1 MIDCNSTLLIPM
13 SKKVLIITYYWPPSG
28 GSGVQRWLKFAK
40 YLPGA
45 GWEPIIFTPENPD
58 FDLQDETL
66 LSEISPQLEVIK
78 FPIWEP
84 YQLLDKLRGKK
95 ETHPGRVLEQSKKGW
110 VEKAAIWLRANLMI
124 PDPRVFWVKP
134 SVKFLE
140 ELIQKG
146 QFDAIITTG
155 PPHSM
160 HLIGRELKRKTGI
173 FWLADFRDPWSQWEF
188 LDKLPMQRYVKKK
201 HQEMEQSVLQEAN
214 VVTTISPTFQK
225 NLKEL
230 SNRSVEL
237 LTNGFDPADI
247 PEKFDPVPQ
256 KSGRLHL
263 VYSGIIDSI
272 RNPMNLLFAM
282 KEEFKPLDEDVSFT
296 FVGRVSDQVKSQI
309 EEDSWLKNHVNFV
322 GYVSHEEVFAYYE
335 KADGLV
341 LILTNTKNAQGNI
354 PGKLFE
360 YLATRIPVIALG
372 DPKGDSSEILVQAGE
387 SPVLSYSD
395 HVKIQLRLRTMFD
408 SNKKADQDTSI
419 DHFSRKNLSVQLANL
434 LNGNPLS

>member
-1 MIDCNSTLLIPM
+1 M

-40 YLPGA
+40 YLPEA
-45 GWEPIIFTPENPD
+45 GWEPVIFTPENPD
-58 FDLQDETL
+58 FDLKDES
-66 LSEISPQLEVIK
+66 LSEEISPQLEVIK

-95 ETHPGRVLEQSKKGW
+95 ETHPGRVLEQKEQGW
-110 VEKAAIWLRANLMI
+110 IEKAAIWLRANLMV

-134 SVKFLE
+134 SVKFLTD
-140 ELIQKG
+140 LIRNG

-160 HLIGRELKRKTGI
+160 HLIGRDLKRKTDV

-188 LDKLPMQRYVKKK
+188 LDKLPMQSYVKKK
-201 HQEMEQSVLQEAN
+201 HAQMEKSVLKEAD

-225 NLKEL
+225 DLNKLADRKI
-230 SNRSVEL
+230 EL

-247 PEKFDPVPQ
+247 PSDFNVKPKKP
-256 KSGRLHL
+256 KSLNL

-272 RNPMNLLFAM
+272 RNPMPLLHAM
-282 KEEFKPLDEDVSFT
+282 REEFKPMKEEVNFT
-296 FVGRVSDQVKSQI
+296 FVGRVSDQIQEQI
-309 EEDSWLKNHVNFV
+309 ASDSWLKKHVHFS
-322 GYVSHEEVFAYYE
+322 GYVSHEEVFNYYSN
-335 KADGLV
+335 ADLLV

-360 YLATRIPVIALG
+360 YLATKIPVIALG
-372 DPKGDSSEILVQAGE
+372 DPDGDSSKILKAVGAA
-387 SPVLSYSD
+387 PVISFED
-395 HVKIQLRLRTMFD
+395 HVGLQLCLRKHFESEGTGEQMP
-408 SNKKADQDTSI
+408 SI
-419 DHFSRKNLSVQLANL
+419 DQYSRKNLSFQLAKFL
-434 LNGNPLS
+434 DAGSLS